1 MIKSS
6 ITSKFLMVS
15 FAAGLLLLI
24 SIWLWPV
31 LTTASRTND
40 QIAIEFDQALAT
52 KNLEQA
58 RRLADQYHRQ
68 TNSTDDRLPMIQ
80 ARLELAF
87 DKDSEALKNLESIP
101 DQSPFAPT
109 ARQLTGQLYL
119 RANRLVP
126 AEKAYLDAIRLDP
139 KIVQPR
145 RELIY
150 IYAIQLRRRELR
162 AIFLQLSTISPMT
175 FQNVFHWC
183 LTRGNDWEPD
193 EIVADMTK
201 FLKAD
206 PEDRWSRIALAR
218 SLKRLVKLD
227 EAEKALE
234 PLAANDPDAIAIKA
248 QIAIDRND
256 PEKARDLLAKGP
268 EDHFDLAVMRA
279 QIALADGDYNES
291 IRFFKTALKVD
302 PDNRDA
308 VVGLARALAGQGNKE
323 EAKAWQ
329 EKATKLDKLA
339 SLIQEAA
346 KPEAASDST
355 LPKRLADGCES
366 VGHFAEAKAWWGLI
380 AARDPLNQE
389 AQQALYRLGKS
400 VAPAP

>member
-1 MIKSS
+1 MIKSW
-6 ITSKFLMVS
+6 ITSKLLIAS
-15 FAAGLLLLI
+15 FTAGLLLVI
-24 SIWLWPV
+24 GIWLWPA

-40 QIAIEFDQALAT
+40 QITIEFDQALAT

-58 RRLADQYHRQ
+58 SRLADQYQRQ
-68 TNSTDDRLPMIQ
+68 SNSKDHRLPMIQ
-80 ARLELAF
+80 ARLELANGQ
-87 DKDSEALKNLESIP
+87 DSEALKKLESIP
-101 DQSPFAPT
+101 DQSPFAST

-126 AEKAYLDAIRLDP
+126 AEKAYQDAIRLDP

-162 AIFLQLSTISPMT
+162 NIFLELSTISPMT

-201 FLKAD
+201 FLAAD
-206 PEDRWSRIALAR
+206 PQDKWSRIALAR

-234 PLAANDPDAIAIKA
+234 PLAANDSDAIAIKA
-248 QIAIDRND
+248 QIAMDRND
-256 PEKARDLLAKGP
+256 PEKARELLSKGP

-279 QIALADGDYNES
+279 QMALAEGDYNDS
-291 IRFFKTALKVD
+291 IRYFKTALKVD

-308 VVGLARALAGQGNKE
+308 VVGLARALAGQGNKL

-346 KPEAASDST
+346 KPEAAGDSS
-355 LPKRLADGCES
+355 LPRRLADGCES

-400 VAPAP
+400 GAPAP

>member
-1 MIKSS
+1 MIKSW
-6 ITSKFLMVS
+6 ITSKLLIAS
-15 FAAGLLLLI
+15 FSAGLLLVI
-24 SIWLWPV
+24 GIWLWPA

-40 QIAIEFDQALAT
+40 QITIEFDQALAT

-58 RRLADQYHRQ
+58 RRLADQYLRQ
-68 TNSTDDRLPMIQ
+68 SNSTDHRLPMIQ
-80 ARLELAF
+80 ARLELANGQ
-87 DKDSEALKNLESIP
+87 DSEALKKLESIP
-101 DQSPFAPT
+101 DQSPFAST

-162 AIFLQLSTISPMT
+162 NIFLELSTISPMT

-201 FLKAD
+201 FLAAD
-206 PEDRWSRIALAR
+206 PQDKWSRIALAR

-234 PLAANDPDAIAIKA
+234 PLAANDSDAIAIKA
-248 QIAIDRND
+248 QIAMDRND
-256 PEKARDLLAKGP
+256 PEKARELLSKGP

-279 QIALADGDYNES
+279 QMALAEGDYNDS
-291 IRFFKTALKVD
+291 IRYFKTALKVD

-308 VVGLARALAGQGNKE
+308 VVGLARALAGQGNKL

-346 KPEAASDST
+346 KPEAAGDSS
-355 LPKRLADGCES
+355 LPRRLADGCES

-400 VAPAP
+400 GAPAP

>member
-1 MIKSS
+1 MIKSW
-6 ITSKFLMVS
+6 ITSKLLIAS
-15 FAAGLLLLI
+15 FTAGLLLVI
-24 SIWLWPV
+24 GIWLWPA

-40 QIAIEFDQALAT
+40 QITIEFDQALAT

-58 RRLADQYHRQ
+58 IRLADQYQRQ
-68 TNSTDDRLPMIQ
+68 SNSKDLRLPMIQ
-80 ARLELAF
+80 ARLELANGQ
-87 DKDSEALKNLESIP
+87 DSEALKKLESIP
-101 DQSPFAPT
+101 DQSPFAST

-162 AIFLQLSTISPMT
+162 NIFLELSTISPMT

-201 FLKAD
+201 FLAAD
-206 PEDRWSRIALAR
+206 PQDKWSRIALAR

-234 PLAANDPDAIAIKA
+234 PLAANDSDAIAIKA
-248 QIAIDRND
+248 QIAMDRND
-256 PEKARDLLAKGP
+256 PEKARELLSKGP

-279 QIALADGDYNES
+279 QMALAEGDYNDS
-291 IRFFKTALKVD
+291 IRYFKTALKVD

-308 VVGLARALAGQGNKE
+308 VVGLARALAGQGNKL

-346 KPEAASDST
+346 KPEAAGDPS
-355 LPKRLADGCES
+355 LPRRLADGCES

-400 VAPAP
+400 GAPAP

>member
-1 MIKSS
+1 MIKSW
-6 ITSKFLMVS
+6 ITSKLLIAS
-15 FAAGLLLLI
+15 FTAGLLLVI
-24 SIWLWPV
+24 GIWLWPA

-40 QIAIEFDQALAT
+40 QITIEFDQALAT

-58 RRLADQYHRQ
+58 IRLADQYQRQ
-68 TNSTDDRLPMIQ
+68 SNSTDHRLPMIQ
-80 ARLELAF
+80 ARLELANGQ
-87 DKDSEALKNLESIP
+87 DSEALKKLESIP
-101 DQSPFAPT
+101 DQSPFAST

-162 AIFLQLSTISPMT
+162 NIFLELSTISQMT

-201 FLKAD
+201 FLAAD
-206 PEDRWSRIALAR
+206 PQDKWSRIALAR

-234 PLAANDPDAIAIKA
+234 PLAANDSDAIAIKA
-248 QIAIDRND
+248 QIAMDRND
-256 PEKARDLLAKGP
+256 PEKARELLSKGP

-279 QIALADGDYNES
+279 QMALAEGDYNDS
-291 IRFFKTALKVD
+291 IRYFKTALKVD

-308 VVGLARALAGQGNKE
+308 VVGLARALAGQGNKV

-346 KPEAASDST
+346 KPEAAGDSS
-355 LPKRLADGCES
+355 LPRRLADGCES

-400 VAPAP
+400 GAPAP

>member
-1 MIKSS
+1 MIKHKV
-6 ITSKFLMVS
+6 TSKILLVS
-15 FAAGLLLLI
+15 FGAGLFLLI

-40 QIAIEFDQALAT
+40 QITIEFDQALAT

-58 RRLADQYHRQ
+58 SRLADQYQRQ
-68 TNSTDDRLPMIQ
+68 SNSKDHRLPMIQ
-80 ARLELAF
+80 ARLELANGQ
-87 DKDSEALKNLESIP
+87 DSEALKKLESIP
-101 DQSPFAPT
+101 DQSPFAST

-139 KIVQPR
+139 KIVQSR

-162 AIFLQLSTISPMT
+162 NIFLELSTISPMT

-201 FLKAD
+201 FLAAD
-206 PEDRWSRIALAR
+206 PQDKWSRIALAR

-234 PLAANDPDAIAIKA
+234 PLAANDSDAIAIKA
-248 QIAIDRND
+248 QIAMDRND
-256 PEKARDLLAKGP
+256 PEKARELLSKGP

-279 QIALADGDYNES
+279 QMALAEGDYNDS
-291 IRFFKTALKVD
+291 IRYFKTALKVD

-308 VVGLARALAGQGNKE
+308 VVGLARALAGQGNKL

-346 KPEAASDST
+346 KPEAAGDSS
-355 LPKRLADGCES
+355 LPRRLADGCES

-400 VAPAP
+400 GAPAP

>member
-1 MIKSS
+1 MIKSW
-6 ITSKFLMVS
+6 ITSKLLIAS
-15 FAAGLLLLI
+15 FSAGLLLVI
-24 SIWLWPV
+24 GIWLWPA

-40 QIAIEFDQALAT
+40 QITIEFDQALAT

-58 RRLADQYHRQ
+58 SRLSDQYQRQ
-68 TNSTDDRLPMIQ
+68 SNSTDHRLPMIQ
-80 ARLELAF
+80 ARLELANGQ
-87 DKDSEALKNLESIP
+87 DSEALKKLESIP
-101 DQSPFAPT
+101 DQSPFAST

-162 AIFLQLSTISPMT
+162 NIFLELSTISPMT

-201 FLKAD
+201 FLAAD
-206 PEDRWSRIALAR
+206 PQDKWSRIALAR

-234 PLAANDPDAIAIKA
+234 PLAANDSDAIAIKA
-248 QIAIDRND
+248 QIAMDRND
-256 PEKARDLLAKGP
+256 PEKARELLSKGP

-279 QIALADGDYNES
+279 QMALAEGDYNDS
-291 IRFFKTALKVD
+291 IRYFKTALKVD

-308 VVGLARALAGQGNKE
+308 VVGLARALAGQGNKL

-346 KPEAASDST
+346 KPEAAGDSS
-355 LPKRLADGCES
+355 LPRRLADGCES

-400 VAPAP
+400 GAPAP

>member
-1 MIKSS
+1 MIKSW
-6 ITSKFLMVS
+6 ITSKLLIAS
-15 FAAGLLLLI
+15 FSAGLLLVI
-24 SIWLWPV
+24 GIWLWPA

-40 QIAIEFDQALAT
+40 QITIEFDQALAT

-58 RRLADQYHRQ
+58 SRLADQYQRQ
-68 TNSTDDRLPMIQ
+68 SNSKDHRLPMIQ
-80 ARLELAF
+80 ARLELANGQ
-87 DKDSEALKNLESIP
+87 DSEALKKLESIP
-101 DQSPFAPT
+101 DQSPFAST

-162 AIFLQLSTISPMT
+162 NIFLELSTISPMT

-201 FLKAD
+201 FLAAD
-206 PEDRWSRIALAR
+206 PQDKWSRIALAR

-234 PLAANDPDAIAIKA
+234 PLAANDSDAIAIKA
-248 QIAIDRND
+248 QIAMDRND
-256 PEKARDLLAKGP
+256 PEKARELLSKGP

-279 QIALADGDYNES
+279 QMALAEGDYNDS
-291 IRFFKTALKVD
+291 IRYFKTALKVD

-308 VVGLARALAGQGNKE
+308 VVGLARALAGQGNKL

-346 KPEAASDST
+346 KPEAAGDSS
-355 LPKRLADGCES
+355 LPRRLADGCES

-400 VAPAP
+400 GAPAP

>member
-1 MIKSS
+1 MIKSW
-6 ITSKFLMVS
+6 ITSKLLIAS
-15 FAAGLLLLI
+15 FTAGLLLVI
-24 SIWLWPV
+24 GIWLWPA

-40 QIAIEFDQALAT
+40 QITIEFDQALAT

-58 RRLADQYHRQ
+58 SRLADQYQRQ
-68 TNSTDDRLPMIQ
+68 SNSKDHRLPMIQ
-80 ARLELAF
+80 ARLELANGQ
-87 DKDSEALKNLESIP
+87 DSEALKKLESIP
-101 DQSPFAPT
+101 DQSPFAST

-162 AIFLQLSTISPMT
+162 NIFLELSTISPMT

-201 FLKAD
+201 FLAAD
-206 PEDRWSRIALAR
+206 PQDKWSRIALAR

-234 PLAANDPDAIAIKA
+234 PLAANDSDAIAIKA
-248 QIAIDRND
+248 QIAMDRND
-256 PEKARDLLAKGP
+256 PEKARELLSKGP

-279 QIALADGDYNES
+279 QMALAEGDYNDS
-291 IRFFKTALKVD
+291 IRYFKTALKVD

-308 VVGLARALAGQGNKE
+308 VVGLARALAGQGNKL

-346 KPEAASDST
+346 KPEAAGDSS
-355 LPKRLADGCES
+355 LPRRLADGCES

-400 VAPAP
+400 GAPAP

>member
-1 MIKSS
+1 MIKSW
-6 ITSKFLMVS
+6 ITSKLLIAS
-15 FAAGLLLLI
+15 FTAGLLLVI
-24 SIWLWPV
+24 GIWLWPA

-40 QIAIEFDQALAT
+40 QITIEFDQALAT

-58 RRLADQYHRQ
+58 IRLADQYQRQ
-68 TNSTDDRLPMIQ
+68 SNSTDHRLPMIQ
-80 ARLELAF
+80 ARLELANGQ
-87 DKDSEALKNLESIP
+87 DSEALKKLESIP
-101 DQSPFAPT
+101 DQSPFAST

-162 AIFLQLSTISPMT
+162 NIFLELSTISPMT

-201 FLKAD
+201 FLAAD
-206 PEDRWSRIALAR
+206 PQDKWSRIALAR

-234 PLAANDPDAIAIKA
+234 PLAANDSDAIAIKA
-248 QIAIDRND
+248 QIAMDRND
-256 PEKARDLLAKGP
+256 PEKARELLSKGP

-279 QIALADGDYNES
+279 QMALAEGDYNDS
-291 IRFFKTALKVD
+291 IRYFKTALKVD

-308 VVGLARALAGQGNKE
+308 VVGLARALAGQGNKL

-346 KPEAASDST
+346 KPEAAGDSS
-355 LPKRLADGCES
+355 LPRRLADGCES

-400 VAPAP
+400 GAPAP

>member
-1 MIKSS
+1 MIKHKV
-6 ITSKFLMVS
+6 TSKILLVS
-15 FAAGLLLLI
+15 FGAGLFLLI

-40 QIAIEFDQALAT
+40 QITIEFDQALAT

-58 RRLADQYHRQ
+58 SRLADQYQRQ
-68 TNSTDDRLPMIQ
+68 SNSKDHRLPMIQ
-80 ARLELAF
+80 ARLELANGQ
-87 DKDSEALKNLESIP
+87 DSEALKKLESIP
-101 DQSPFAPT
+101 DQSPFAST

-139 KIVQPR
+139 KIVQSR

-162 AIFLQLSTISPMT
+162 NIFLELSTISPMT

-201 FLKAD
+201 FLAAD
-206 PEDRWSRIALAR
+206 PQDKWSRIALAR

-234 PLAANDPDAIAIKA
+234 PLAANDSDAIAIKA
-248 QIAIDRND
+248 QIAMDRND
-256 PEKARDLLAKGP
+256 PEKARELLSKGP

-279 QIALADGDYNES
+279 QMALAEGDYNDS
-291 IRFFKTALKVD
+291 IRYFKTALKVD

-308 VVGLARALAGQGNKE
+308 VVGLARALAGQGNKV

-346 KPEAASDST
+346 KPEAAGDSS
-355 LPKRLADGCES
+355 LPRRLADGCES

-400 VAPAP
+400 GAPAP